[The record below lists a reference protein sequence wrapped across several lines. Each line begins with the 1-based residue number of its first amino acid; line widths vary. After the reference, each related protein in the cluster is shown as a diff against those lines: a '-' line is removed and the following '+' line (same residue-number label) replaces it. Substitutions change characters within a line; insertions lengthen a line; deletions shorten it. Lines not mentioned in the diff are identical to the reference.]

1 MKNRRGT
8 DEKPKLPTDEKPNNQ
23 TTNYQTTNQVG
34 ETHAKNLKV
43 ELHDPKV
50 PGVKIVEGF
59 TIPKRVETADEAE
72 EIIMFWAE
80 GEGRETVRGWYSNAL
95 RKCTVK
101 DVKDMVQAFIHAYL
115 TIGDEAKRE
124 RMARDPLQCFKY
136 TFKVFLK
143 GQHAFE
149 RKEET
154 RKQANGQTPTT
165 IYEQPT
171 IRVFRTK

>member
-1 MKNRRGT
+1 M
-8 DEKPKLPTDEKPNNQ
+8 
-23 TTNYQTTNQVG
+23 G

-115 TIGDEAKRE
+115 TIGDDGKRE

-154 RKQANGQTPTT
+154 RKQANGQTPATV
-165 IYEQPT
+165 YEQPT